1 MAGVT
6 ERAASHREGIAV
18 RHVIGIV
25 LAAIMA
31 GVVFGGSG
39 WGVWEIS
46 SVRAA
51 GQSLT
56 SSHGIAALAV
66 LAAVGLLVGI
76 MLVAPAV
83 SPLATGLPG
92 LGLLAWSALM
102 LVSATRADRLIPVH
116 SHAVE
121 VGFRTLLNG
130 GILALL
136 GMVMVLPLFMPSR
149 WRRRR
154 RAYDDDFTY
163 SDPTGLLG

>member
-1 MAGVT
+1 M
-6 ERAASHREGIAV
+6 AV
-18 RHVIGIV
+18 RHVIGVI
-25 LAAIMA
+25 LAVVIA

-46 SVRAA
+46 SVRAG

-56 SSHGIAALAV
+56 SSHGITALAV
-66 LAAVGLLVGI
+66 LAGVGLLVGI

-102 LVSATRADRLIPVH
+102 LVSQTRADKLIPVH
-116 SHAVE
+116 APSVE
-121 VGFRTLLNG
+121 AGFRTLLNG

-136 GMVMVLPLFMPSR
+136 GMVMVLPMFVPSR

-154 RAYDDDFTY
+154 RSYDDDFGY
-163 SDPTGLLG
+163 SDPADPAGLLG

>member
-1 MAGVT
+1 
-6 ERAASHREGIAV
+6 V
-18 RHVIGIV
+18 RHVIGVI
-25 LAAIMA
+25 LAVVIA

-39 WGVWEIS
+39 WGVWEINA
-46 SVRAA
+46 VRAG

-83 SPLATGLPG
+83 SPLATALPG
-92 LGLLAWSALM
+92 LTLLAWSGLM
-102 LVSATRADRLIPVH
+102 LVSASRADKLIPVH
-116 SHAVE
+116 SPSVE
-121 VGFRTLLNG
+121 AGFRTLLNG

-136 GMVMVLPLFMPSR
+136 GMVMVLPLFVPSR

-154 RAYDDDFTY
+154 RTYDDDFSY
-163 SDPTGLLG
+163 SDPGSLLG